1 MLLLLDGRVGA
12 GGGGSGTLPRK
23 FEPEER
29 EEGE

>member
-12 GGGGSGTLPRK
+12 GGGGTLPRK